1 MECDWMP
8 DADSGSMLTIARPD
22 LKAAQA
28 LQDASIGEASW
39 GFQVQQVVDK
49 ALKAW
54 LYQLG
59 DFPPFTPD
67 WVLLFKRLLRAG
79 ADVESYRDLARFTD
93 FAVQIRYDAD
103 LEPMDLDRS
112 HWLQRASTLVEHV
125 EQIVGR
131 GA

>member
-1 MECDWMP
+1 MP
-8 DADSGSMLTIARPD
+8 DADARSMLTIARRD

-39 GFQVQQVVDK
+39 GFQVQQVVEK

-59 DFPPFTPD
+59 DVPPFSHD
-67 WVLLFKRLLRAG
+67 LVVLFKRLLRAG
-79 ADVESYRDLARFTD
+79 VDVDSFRDLARFTD
-93 FAVQIRYDAD
+93 FAVQFRYDAD
-103 LEPMDLDRS
+103 FEPMDLDRA
-112 HWLQRASTLVEHV
+112 HWLQRAEMLVEHV

-131 GA
+131 SE

>member
-1 MECDWMP
+1 MP
-8 DADSGSMLTIARPD
+8 DADAGSMLMIARRD

-39 GFQVQQVVDK
+39 GFQVQQVVEK

-59 DFPPFTPD
+59 DFPPFTHD
-67 WVLLFKRLLRAG
+67 LVLLFKRLLRSG

-93 FAVQIRYDAD
+93 FAVQFRYDAD
-103 LEPMDLDRS
+103 FEPMDLDRS
-112 HWLQRASTLVEHV
+112 HWLQRAERLVEHV